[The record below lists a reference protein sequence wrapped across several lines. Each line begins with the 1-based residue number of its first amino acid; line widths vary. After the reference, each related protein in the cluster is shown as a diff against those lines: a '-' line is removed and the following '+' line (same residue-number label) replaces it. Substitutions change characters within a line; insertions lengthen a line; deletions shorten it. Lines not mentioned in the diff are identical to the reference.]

1 MSKSTSP
8 SNANSSGS
16 KQYIVPA
23 IVGAVVSVAVF
34 ALLLTVSPGVI
45 TEPVQEAAPE
55 QAVAEKPAASDEA
68 LSESQLAEVEKTVRE
83 YLLKNPQI
91 LIQMSESLERHQ
103 AEQRE
108 KQIRTAI
115 SENADMIFRDNF
127 GLEAGDPEGDVTI
140 VEFSDYNCP
149 YCKRAFNAVT
159 KLLDSDKKVRVI
171 LKEFPIFGER
181 SEAAA
186 RVAIAAKNQGKYFEM
201 HAALLQNRGQNNEQT
216 ALRLA
221 ERIGLDVEKLR
232 EDMNSE
238 ETTKIIRE
246 TRELGNKL
254 GIQGTPFYL
263 VGDRTIPGAPDDLYE
278 VFKQNVDDVRKN
290 GCKATC

>member
-1 MSKSTSP
+1 MSKSPSP

-16 KQYIVPA
+16 KQFILPA
-23 IVGAVVSVAVF
+23 LVGAVVSAAVF
-34 ALLLTVSPGVI
+34 AALLALSPGMF
-45 TEPVQEAAPE
+45 TTPVQETGPE
-55 QAVAEKPAASDEA
+55 PVVAEQPAASDEA
-68 LSESQLAEVEKTVRE
+68 LSESQVAEVEKTVRD

-91 LIQMSESLERHQ
+91 LIQMSESLERRQ
-103 AEQRE
+103 AEERE
-108 KQIRTAI
+108 LRLRTAI
-115 SENADMIFRDNF
+115 SENADMIFRDDY

-186 RVAIAAKNQGKYFEM
+186 RAAIAAKNQGKYFEM
-201 HAALLQNRGQNNEQT
+201 HAALLRNRGQNNEQT
-216 ALRLA
+216 ALKLA
-221 ERIGLDVEKLR
+221 EGLGLDIEKLR
-232 EDMNSE
+232 ADMNSE

-263 VGDRTIPGAPDDLYE
+263 VGDRTIPGAPDNLYE
-278 VFKQNVDDVRKN
+278 VFKQNVADVRQN